1 MNGAVKPT
9 LRFTQDPAFLYARAR
24 VHWQEERYGEALQLL
39 HLALEQ
45 APDSPRLLLAK
56 ARVLSMM
63 GAFDL
68 SRREAIRLLALRRQV
83 EEALFLMGT
92 TSLALGDAQG
102 AYAYLWQYVRGYPKG
117 KHIDA
122 AEDLLAQVEWAKR
135 RKGMARRYCALLRL
149 RESMLAGRWTYAERL
164 LARLCRQ
171 AEPDTEMMAYQ
182 AMLLAARGDAH
193 QALHQ
198 AKRAYL
204 KDEQDLYALCA
215 MAVALTM
222 EGFAPLGTEYL
233 RRAVDAVRD
242 LPSACYVVH
251 IAGRLGAHNLCYF
264 LLRELHRKLP
274 EHLELQRLLI
284 IACHN
289 VGEFTEAA
297 KQARTYRGIDP
308 GDPVAAALD
317 TYMAEKREEGAC
329 PPAPLPY
336 RWDFPPGSGSFY
348 AQLLPLLRK
357 VSPRPEGQWAMHPE
371 VVRLLRWGLHAPVVG
386 DEEALLLVEVLRQ
399 MPSAV
404 VRGLLREVLMLR
416 HRGPLVKRAA
426 LEALWRQG
434 DTGRLFIASG
444 NRVMVCFL
452 ASQGERHKGEKDGAY
467 RF

>member
-1 MNGAVKPT
+1 MKPM

-24 VHWQEERYGEALQLL
+24 MHWREERYGEALQLL

-83 EEALFLMGT
+83 EEALFLMAT
-92 TSLALGDAQG
+92 NSLALGETQG
-102 AYAYLWQYVRGYPKG
+102 AHAYLWQYVRAYPKG
-117 KHIDA
+117 RHMDA
-122 AEDLLAQVEWAKR
+122 AEDMLAQVEWAMR

-149 RESMLAGRWTYAERL
+149 REGMLAGRWTYAERL
-164 LARLCRQ
+164 LTRLCKQ
-171 AEPDTEMMAYQ
+171 AEPDAEMMAYQ
-182 AMLLAARGDAH
+182 ALLLAVRGDAH

-204 KDEQDLYALCA
+204 KDETDLYALCA
-215 MAVALTM
+215 MAMALTM

-233 RRAVDAVRD
+233 RRAADAVRD
-242 LPSACYVVH
+242 LPSACFVVH

-274 EHLELQRLLI
+274 EHLELQRLLV

-289 VGEFTEAA
+289 VGELSEAA
-297 KQARTYRGIDP
+297 KQVRAYRSIDP
-308 GDPVAAALD
+308 DDPVAAALD
-317 TYMAEKREEGAC
+317 TWLTGKRKAGADIST
-329 PPAPLPY
+329 PLPY
-336 RWDFPPGSGSFY
+336 HWDFPPGKGGFY
-348 AQLLPLLRK
+348 AQLLPLLREI
-357 VSPRPEGQWAMHPE
+357 SPQAEGQWAMHPD
-371 VVRLLRWGLHAPVVG
+371 VARLLRWGLHAPSVA

-399 MPSAV
+399 LPGEASRA
-404 VRGLLREVLMLR
+404 LLRETLMLR

-434 DTGRLFIASG
+434 DAGRLFIASG
-444 NRVMVCFL
+444 NRVVVGFMD
-452 ASQGERHKGEKDGAY
+452 AQEKKGNGPMAPRGEKDGAY
-467 RF
+467 